1 MDAAPAAIVVP
12 APSFK
17 GLPHSWRQFNDAP
30 DFLTRRG
37 ANAGAVATS
46 WRYRPN
52 SSGWAGSLPPDGIVV
67 SVNLIRRNPGKTVGN
82 LCGRTPHLRDYPL
95 VRKLPLRLPLT
106 TTHTFDGADDIP
118 EYRIFGRIGDSYN
131 FEVRVVIARHR
142 PTPALLA
149 AAQRGV
155 SAIRFPR
162 WPTPAHC

>member
-12 APSFK
+12 APSFRA
-17 GLPHSWRQFNDAP
+17 LPHGWRQFNDAP

-46 WRYRPN
+46 WRYRP
-52 SSGWAGSLPPDGIVV
+52 SSVGWAGSLPRDGIVV
-67 SVNLIRRNPGKTVGN
+67 SVNLIRRNPGNAVGN

-95 VRKLPLRLPLT
+95 VRKLPLRLPRT
-106 TTHTFDGADDIP
+106 TTHTLEGADDIP
-118 EYRIFGRIGDSYN
+118 EYRIFGRIGESYN
-131 FEVRVVIARHR
+131 FEVRVMIDRQR
-142 PTPALLA
+142 PTRVLLA

-162 WPTPAHC
+162 WPTPARC

>member
-17 GLPHSWRQFNDAP
+17 GLPTGWRQFNDAP
-30 DFLTRRG
+30 DFLTPRG

-52 SSGWAGSLPPDGIVV
+52 SRGWAGSLPRNGIVV
-67 SVNLIRRNPGKTVGN
+67 SVNLIRRNPGTLGN

-95 VRKLPLRLPLT
+95 VRKLPLRLPRT
-106 TTHTFDGADDIP
+106 TTHTFEGADGIP
-118 EYRIFGRIGDSYN
+118 EYRIFGRIGESYN
-131 FEVRVVIARHR
+131 FEVRVVIDRHQ
-142 PTPALLA
+142 PTRALLA

-155 SAIRFPR
+155 NAIRFPR
-162 WPTPAHC
+162 WPTPARC